1 VKIKSRENFRE
12 FLRFFLEG
20 LHHFLSMEDLCGFN
34 KMLKNVG
41 IIRDQTGQL
50 EDLENTGWEGG

>member
-1 VKIKSRENFRE
+1 
-12 FLRFFLEG
+12 
-20 LHHFLSMEDLCGFN
+20 MEDLCGFN